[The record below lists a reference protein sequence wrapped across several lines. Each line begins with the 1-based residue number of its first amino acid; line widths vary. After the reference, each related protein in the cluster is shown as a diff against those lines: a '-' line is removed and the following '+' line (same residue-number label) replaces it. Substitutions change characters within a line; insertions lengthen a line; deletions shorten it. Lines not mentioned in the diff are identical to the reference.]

1 MAEIQKAA
9 EAASANDF
17 IQKLEE
23 KYDSMIGH
31 LYWVGLG
38 KKPKNHLFERVVVKG
53 AVNIERVLF
62 FQMTFATK
70 MWTNPQI
77 TVKMVNLSF
86 HPSFLLFL
94 PRWRWDSAQWRA
106 TATSSHRQSLAATTK
121 AVVIGWGDCGK
132 GSARAILEVGR
143 FNNFGQ
149 LILDLFFFL
158 RKILDTIY
166 FFF

>member
-70 MWTNPQI
+70 IWTNPPSHGKNGTPWKI
-77 TVKMVNLSF
+77 NMEPSNHPFRKENDLPTSMIMFHVNLQGCKSF
-86 HPSFLLFL
+86 ISSEFFLFL
-94 PRWRWDSAQWRA
+94 PEVKVG
-106 TATSSHRQSLAATTK
+106 L
-121 AVVIGWGDCGK
+121 
-132 GSARAILEVGR
+132 GSVEG
-143 FNNFGQ
+143 NGNE
-149 LILDLFFFL
+149 
-158 RKILDTIY
+158 
-166 FFF
+166 